1 MSKLQKEMQ
10 ERQQSPFKYVA
21 FSGGGAK
28 GAGYSGVYEG
38 LNESKVIEG
47 VEAVAGS
54 SAGAIAAAVT
64 AFGIPTKEYEAI
76 SKNTNFKDLLGT
88 QGFSIGPVPLS
99 KDGTPLYELVDK
111 TIRKGAY
118 NFLKGKNFVELA
130 TARYERISE
139 ELRELDKKRQDLLNT
154 IETLKQQDDSN
165 SQQIADINE
174 NIQGLDF
181 QEQNFKKQSK
191 KIQAIIESNGKE
203 FIELT
208 DKCQKGG
215 ELLFKDLALLRLL
228 DPVQFK
234 DLLITA
240 VRRDDSTLQIF
251 SAENTPDVPIAR
263 ACHASA
269 SLPLVFQPVKIDGVE
284 YVDGGYRDNTPID
297 YFPENDSK
305 VDVAEELDGFENVTL
320 AKKQGRVLALAFGS
334 GMDDSANIAIYSAK
348 NFEGPN
354 ALVKFLIDVVYKML
368 AKVGGNL
375 IHTETNKKTFD
386 DLRENALNTVAL
398 NTHGI
403 STLSFDDAEKYA
415 SYLHIKGRFQTLEY
429 LDNFELGKGVDKAF
443 EQQKFLLNVYEVY
456 DNENL
461 NKTFFNKL
469 LNHIAP
475 PPPEETKK
483 KNSWQ
488 DRDVM
493 RNHQE
498 KADTLLSFCTEER
511 WKGKDKKAVLKEYV
525 IVAATARNN
534 ELRNDTKSIESL
546 IKTLNNPTT
555 PSKIKND
562 FVELLAIDK
571 KQEQRFDTSKSPAKN
586 ITEFKFTKE
595 DFKDFLGK
603 NKSEAFRISS
613 GGKGVG
619 QAKGG

>member
-10 ERQQSPFKYVA
+10 ERQQSPLEYVVY
-21 FSGGGAK
+21 SGGGAK
-28 GAGYSGVYEG
+28 GGGYSGVLEA
-38 LNESKVIEG
+38 LNDSEVINKVKE
-47 VEAVAGS
+47 VAGS

-64 AFGIPTKEYEAI
+64 AFGIPPKEYEAI

-88 QGFSIGPVPLS
+88 QGFSIGPVPLN

-111 TIRKGAY
+111 TIRKVAY

-130 TARYERISE
+130 TARHERISE

-154 IETLKQQDDSN
+154 IETLKQQDDNN

-181 QEQNFKKQSK
+181 QEQNFKKQSM

-215 ELLFKDLALLRLL
+215 ELLFRDLALLRLL

-234 DLLITA
+234 GLLITA

-269 SLPLVFQPVKIDGVE
+269 SLPLVFQPVEIDGVE
-284 YVDGGYRDNTPID
+284 YVDGGYRDNTPMD

-305 VDVAEELDGFENVTL
+305 VDVTEELDGFQNVTR

-375 IHTETNKKTFD
+375 IHTKTNEKTFD
-386 DLRENALNTVAL
+386 DLRENALDTVAL
-398 NTHGI
+398 NTGPI
-403 STLSFDDAEKYA
+403 STLSFDAAKKYA
-415 SYLHIKGRFQTLEY
+415 PYLHTKAYLQTSKY
-429 LDNFELGKGVDKAF
+429 LKNLGLGKEVNKAF
-443 EQQKFLLNVYEVY
+443 EQQEFLLSVYEVY

-469 LNHIAP
+469 LDHIAP

-498 KADTLLSFCTEER
+498 KADTLLSFCTKER
-511 WKGKDKKAVLKEYV
+511 WEGKDNKAVLKEYV
-525 IVAATARNN
+525 LVAATARSN

-555 PSKIKND
+555 PNKIKKD
-562 FVELLAIDK
+562 FIELLAIDQ
-571 KQEQRFDTSKSPAKN
+571 KQEPRFNTSKSPAQN
-586 ITEFKFTKE
+586 ITEFKFKKR
-595 DFKDFLGK
+595 DFDNLLGK

-619 QAKGG
+619 Q

>member
-10 ERQQSPFKYVA
+10 ERQQSPLKYVVY
-21 FSGGGAK
+21 SGGGAK
-28 GAGYSGVYEG
+28 GGGYSGV
-38 LNESKVIEG
+38 LKALKESKVFYKLEG
-47 VEAVAGS
+47 VAGS

-64 AFGIPTKEYEAI
+64 AFGMPPKEYEAI
-76 SKNTNFKDLLGT
+76 SKNINFKDLLGT
-88 QGFSIGPVPLS
+88 QGFSIGPAPLS

-111 TIRKGAY
+111 TIRKVAY

-130 TARYERISE
+130 TARHERISE

-154 IETLKQQDDSN
+154 IETLKQQDDNN

-228 DPVQFK
+228 DPAQFK

-284 YVDGGYRDNTPID
+284 YVDGGYRDNTPMD

-305 VDVAEELDGFENVTL
+305 VDVAEELDDFENVTL
-320 AKKQGRVLALAFGS
+320 AKKRGRVLALAFGS

-354 ALVKFLIDVVYKML
+354 TIVKFLIDVVYKML

-375 IHTETNKKTFD
+375 IHTETNKKTFYG
-386 DLRENALNTVAL
+386 LRENALDAVAL
-398 NTHGI
+398 NTQDI
-403 STLSFDDAEKYA
+403 STLSFDDAQKYA
-415 SYLHIKGRFQTLEY
+415 PYLHLKAFFQTSRY
-429 LDNFELGKGVDKAF
+429 LKNLELGKEVNKAF
-443 EQQKFLLNVYEVY
+443 EQQEFLLSVYEVY

-469 LNHIAP
+469 LDYIVP
-475 PPPEETKK
+475 SEEIKK
-483 KNSWQ
+483 ENSWQ

-498 KADTLLSFCTEER
+498 KADTLLSFCTKER
-511 WKGKDKKAVLKEYV
+511 WEGKDHKAVLKEYV
-525 IVAATARNN
+525 IVAATARSN

-555 PSKIKND
+555 PNKIKND
-562 FVELLAIDK
+562 FIELLAIDK
-571 KQEQRFDTSKSPAKN
+571 KQEPRFDTSKSPAKN
-586 ITEFKFTKE
+586 ITEFKFTKR
-595 DFKDFLGK
+595 DFDNFLGK
-603 NKSEAFRISS
+603 NKSETFRISS

-619 QAKGG
+619 QQVRVR

>member
-1 MSKLQKEMQ
+1 MSKLQEDMQ
-10 ERQQSPFKYVA
+10 ERQQSPFKYVV

-64 AFGIPTKEYEAI
+64 AFGIAPKEYEAI

-130 TARYERISE
+130 TERHERISE
-139 ELRELDKKRQDLLNT
+139 ELRELDRKRQDLLNT
-154 IETLKQQDDSN
+154 IETLKQQDDNN

-174 NIQGLDF
+174 NIRGLDF
-181 QEQNFKKQSK
+181 QEQNFKKQSM

-215 ELLFKDLALLRLL
+215 ELLFKDLELLRLL

-284 YVDGGYRDNTPID
+284 YVDGGYRDNTPIG

-305 VDVAEELDGFENVTL
+305 VDVAEELDGFENVSL

-354 ALVKFLIDVVYKML
+354 VLVKFLLDVVYKML
-368 AKVGGNL
+368 AKVGGNF
-375 IHTETNKKTFD
+375 IYTKTNEKTFD
-386 DLRENALNTVAL
+386 DLRENALNTVTL
-398 NTHGI
+398 DTQGI

-415 SYLHIKGRFQTLEY
+415 SYLHIKGCFQTLEY
-429 LDNFELGKGVDKAF
+429 LDNFELGKEVDKAF

-469 LNHIAP
+469 LDHIA
-475 PPPEETKK
+475 PPEETKK

-498 KADTLLSFCTEER
+498 KADTLLSFCKEER
-511 WKGKDKKAVLKEYV
+511 WKGKDNKAVLKEYV

-534 ELRNDTKSIESL
+534 ELRNDSKSIESL

-562 FVELLAIDK
+562 FIELLAIDK

-619 QAKGG
+619 QAKGGLL